1 MRAGKLD
8 TPVTFQS
15 VTVGVDGMG
24 SPTETWANMTGTPT
38 KAEYIAMRG
47 GERIEAMKLSEKEQ
61 FKLRIRR
68 TATITRD
75 CRVVINST
83 NYDIIDIED
92 GKRGQYMV
100 LFCRE
105 AAA

>member
-38 KAEYIAMRG
+38 KAEYIPIRG
-47 GERIEAMKLSEKEQ
+47 RERIEADKLEEQ
-61 FKLRIRR
+61 VDFKLRIRR
-68 TATITRD
+68 DTNIKANVRVFVRGETAKITSTEDYGRAENMVLW
-75 CRVVINST
+75 CRV
-83 NYDIIDIED
+83 E
-92 GKRGQYMV
+92 R
-100 LFCRE
+100 
-105 AAA
+105 

>member
-15 VTVGVDGMG
+15 LTVGTDAMG
-24 SPTETWANMTGTPT
+24 SPTETWADMTGTPT
-38 KAEYIAMRG
+38 KAEYIAIKG
-47 GERIEAMKLSEKEQ
+47 VERIEAMKVSEREQ
-61 FKLRIRR
+61 FKLKIRR

-75 CRVVINST
+75 CRAVISSK
-83 NYDIIDIED
+83 NYEIIDIED
-92 GKRGQYMV
+92 GKRDQYMV

-105 AAA
+105 AVA